1 MFSPGTVK
9 DVKEMADKSFLKKAI
24 NLNVKS
30 SRFTMKKKKKK
41 VTYLNDHGISRRSYR
56 DPQDIL

>member
-41 VTYLNDHGISRRSYR
+41 SHL
-56 DPQDIL
+56 LE